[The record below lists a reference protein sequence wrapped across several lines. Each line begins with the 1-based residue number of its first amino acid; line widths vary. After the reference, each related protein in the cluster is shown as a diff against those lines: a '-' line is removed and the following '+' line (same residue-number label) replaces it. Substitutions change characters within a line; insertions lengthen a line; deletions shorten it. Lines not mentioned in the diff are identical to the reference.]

1 MLDLKSRFSD
11 ARIKVLG
18 EASKSSGIGTLSEK
32 STHKILKLY
41 LEPDESC
48 HEIKI
53 LGSVAD
59 VFNSDG
65 IYEIQT
71 HAAERLLPKL
81 EKFLPEYKVTV
92 VIPVACEK
100 TVFWIDRETGEI
112 SPPRKSPR
120 RESAYTACR
129 ELYKIRRY
137 LNHEN
142 LRVKLVLFSS
152 AVYKYL
158 DGRDRTKKRG
168 ATKIES
174 IPTTFFAEYN
184 FRSPS
189 DYSALIPDTLADTF
203 TAKELAA
210 AAKFSPK
217 ISSFVTGLL
226 RSVAVLVQV
235 GKEGRAYLY
244 KRKQ

>member
-1 MLDLKSRFSD
+1 MNDLNNRFSE

-18 EASKSSGIGTLSEK
+18 ESSKSGGIGTLSEK

-53 LGSVAD
+53 NGSVAD

-81 EKFLPEYKVTV
+81 EKFLPENKVTV
-92 VIPVACEK
+92 VIPVASER
-100 TVFWIDRETGEI
+100 TVFWIDRESGEI

-120 RESAYTACR
+120 RESVYTACR

-137 LNHEN
+137 LNHKN
-142 LRVKLVLFSS
+142 IRVKLVLFTAS
-152 AVYKYL
+152 VYKYL
-158 DGRDRTKKRG
+158 DGWDRTKKRG

-174 IPTTFFAEYN
+174 IPTSFVAECNFA
-184 FRSPS
+184 SPR
-189 DYSALIPDTLADTF
+189 DYAALIPDTLNDTF
-203 TAKELAA
+203 TAKEFAKAA
-210 AAKFSPK
+210 RFSPK
-217 ISSFVTGLL
+217 ISSFITGLL
-226 RSVAVLVQV
+226 REVGVIETV
-235 GKEGRAYLY
+235 GKDGRAYLY
-244 KRKQ
+244 KVK